1 MRSVNAIDLHSNQP
15 EFSLADQP
23 FWCARK
29 KIDFPRRER
38 EKIAA
43 RGGKRLLNN

>member
-38 EKIAA
+38 GKKSLREAEK
-43 RGGKRLLNN
+43 GS